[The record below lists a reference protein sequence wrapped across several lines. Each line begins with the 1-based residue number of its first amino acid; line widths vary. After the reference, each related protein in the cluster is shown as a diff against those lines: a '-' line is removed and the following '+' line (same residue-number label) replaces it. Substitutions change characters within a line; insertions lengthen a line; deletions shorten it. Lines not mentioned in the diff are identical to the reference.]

1 MSPDIF
7 IKATPIVLQ
16 GLQLTLIITI
26 CSFLLGQILALPL
39 GLARQANSPLLRWP
53 AVIYTF
59 LIRGSPLL
67 VQLFIIYY
75 GLGQIPAVRNSILW
89 LILREPLYCGI
100 IAISLNSAAYMAEV
114 VAGALRRVPKGQ
126 TEACISLGISRR
138 HRFTDVLLPQV
149 YRELLPNI
157 GNEIILVLKSSS
169 LASAV
174 TIMEITGVARAFT
187 ARTFAPFEVFITA
200 GILYLAI
207 GFAFTFL
214 FRMLERR
221 YGITGTR
228 TPAPEASA

>member
-100 IAISLNSAAYMAEV
+100 IAIALNSAAYMAEV

-138 HRFTDVLLPQV
+138 YRFTDVLLPQV

-169 LASAV
+169 LASA
-174 TIMEITGVARAFT
+174 IT

-214 FRMLERR
+214 FRLLERR